1 MAGRPARHPQT
12 CRIAAGRVP
21 YSVSGPPGAGTRGG
35 VTTTPLRTPRPL
47 AALLARIE
55 GARALDPAVE
65 AGMRATAPLARRPGL
80 DAALRG
86 RPMGHAAHP
95 MLTDVPIGSWTS
107 ANLVDMAGGRRG
119 RPLAAGLLAVGCVAA
134 APAIATGVAEWRAA
148 PAEDRRTG
156 LVHAALNAVALALYA
171 ASLACRLRR
180 RHGRGV
186 ALAAAGTAVAS
197 AGGYLGGHMA
207 IARKVGTAWP

>member
-1 MAGRPARHPQT
+1 
-12 CRIAAGRVP
+12 
-21 YSVSGPPGAGTRGG
+21 
-35 VTTTPLRTPRPL
+35 VTTTALRTPGPL

-55 GARALDPAVE
+55 DARALDPAV
-65 AGMRATAPLARRPGL
+65 AVGLRATAALARRPGL

-107 ANLVDMAGGRRG
+107 ANLIDMAGGRRG
-119 RPLAAGLLAVGCVAA
+119 RPLATGLLAIGCVSA
-134 APAIATGVAEWRAA
+134 APAIATGIAEWRAA
-148 PAEDRRTG
+148 PPEDRRTG
-156 LVHAALNAVALALYA
+156 LVHAALNAMALVLYT
-171 ASLACRLRR
+171 ASLVCRLRR
-180 RHGRGV
+180 RHGCGV

-207 IARKVGTAWP
+207 IARKVGTAWS